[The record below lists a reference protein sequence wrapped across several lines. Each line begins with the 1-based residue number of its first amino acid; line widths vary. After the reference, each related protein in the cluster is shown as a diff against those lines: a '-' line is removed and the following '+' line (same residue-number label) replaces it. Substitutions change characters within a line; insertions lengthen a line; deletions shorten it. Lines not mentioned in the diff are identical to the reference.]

1 MATSYRHSNA
11 ARDKA
16 MAAAGQPAPRF
27 TTIFKMVVVGPSG
40 AGKTSALHA
49 LVENTMG
56 LTMHPSTIGMDFK
69 TYRMRYRDDWY
80 KFQLWDTAGQER
92 FSVVCEQFFRN
103 SHAVVGVIDLKQALT
118 DCANQLS
125 EYAAGQRR
133 PTPDLDGNTD
143 TLPPPPDQMGW
154 QEICD
159 RAARSIFERVFR
171 KPLEADRRPDMM
183 VFRGF
188 CKPDRPVMVCLGNK
202 VDLLLSDDG
211 GGLPQQLDDC
221 AIRNALK
228 RLCEQ
233 EFNCRYFDTSVKT
246 GQGVKEAFEW
256 AMTQIVDRA
265 QLHIERH
272 GMPQTLKMSLADDPG
287 FSQMYLL
294 RPDQIDLSVIVRP
307 KPNPMDGQDGG
318 ATTDNGNDNEPRLD
332 FGCKC

>member
-1 MATSYRHSNA
+1 MAMPYRS
-11 ARDKA
+11 DKKSP
-16 MAAAGQPAPRF
+16 G
-27 TTIFKMVVVGPSG
+27 TTIATARFSTVFKMVVVGPSG

-49 LVENTMG
+49 LVENSTG

-103 SHAVVGVIDLKQALT
+103 AHAVVGVVDLKQALK
-118 DCANQLS
+118 DCATQLS

-133 PTPDLDGNTD
+133 PTPDIDGNSD
-143 TLPPPPDQMGW
+143 SLPPPPEQMCW
-154 QEICD
+154 QDICD

-171 KPLEADRRPDMM
+171 KPIEADRRPDMM

-202 VDLLLSDDG
+202 IDLLVEDG
-211 GGLPQQLDDC
+211 HPYEEC

-233 EFNCRYFDTSVKT
+233 EYNCRYFDTSVKT
-246 GQGVKEAFEW
+246 GQGVRDAFEW
-256 AMTQIVDRA
+256 AMSQIVDRA

-272 GMPQTLKMSLADDPG
+272 GMPVVLKMSLNDDVN
-287 FSQMYLL
+287 FQKMYLL
-294 RPDQIDLSVIVRP
+294 RPDQIDLAVIVKP
-307 KPNPMDGQDGG
+307 KAKPNPNPNPNNDGDDNDDGHP
-318 ATTDNGNDNEPRLD
+318 APQLD